1 MSILEIKNL
10 TIANKNTGQIL
21 LDNISFVLDKG
32 STLGIVGES
41 GSGKTLTG
49 LSILGLLN
57 NSVFDI
63 HQGSIIYN
71 EIDILKLTE
80 TEIQKIRTKS
90 ISIVF
95 QEPMLSLNPVQKIS
109 TQLNEVIKL
118 HIDSDPF
125 QQKTIARD
133 ILSKTGLDDAQK
145 ILDSYPH
152 MLSGGQR
159 QRIMIAIAL
168 VCNPDI
174 LIADE
179 PTTALDVTIQ
189 AQVLELIRKLRD
201 ELSTAIL
208 LITHDLGVIAEN
220 ADRVI
225 VMYAGK
231 KIEEASIAELFNDP
245 LHPYTKGL
253 LKSVPSFDNKLGNEN
268 QSQSQT
274 RLEEIPG
281 IVPPLADKPR
291 GCSFAPRCSLSTE
304 KCRESSPSLKQKGQ
318 DHTVAC
324 WVV

>member
-1 MSILEIKNL
+1 MSLALFVSYAFVAIF
-10 TIANKNTGQIL
+10 IAIIGVLFCLGCQCSIPLRKIMLWIFSARCCQCPHRTEREEERQVL
-21 LDNISFVLDKG
+21 LVQRHLLFEPCICRLVLRDRM
-32 STLGIVGES
+32 
-41 GSGKTLTG
+41 G
-49 LSILGLLN
+49 LLIAALMLAGRGANVARLDLGLEEHGCFL
-57 NSVFDI
+57 VA
-63 HQGSIIYN
+63 
-71 EIDILKLTE
+71 L
-80 TEIQKIRTKS
+80 
-90 ISIVF
+90 
-95 QEPMLSLNPVQKIS
+95 VQP
-109 TQLNEVIKL
+109 E
-118 HIDSDPF
+118 
-125 QQKTIARD
+125 A
-133 ILSKTGLDDAQK
+133 AQRAAQ
-145 ILDSYPH
+145 YPH
-152 MLSGGQR
+152 QLSGGMR
-159 QRIMIAIAL
+159 QRAMIAMAL
-168 VCNPDI
+168 CCEPKI

-253 LKSVPSFDNKLGNEN
+253 LNSVPSFDNKLGNKN
-268 QSQSQT
+268 QSQT

-281 IVPPLADKPR
+281 IVPPLTNKPR

-304 KCRESSPSLKQKGQ
+304 KCRESAPSLKQKGQ

-324 WVV
+324 WAV